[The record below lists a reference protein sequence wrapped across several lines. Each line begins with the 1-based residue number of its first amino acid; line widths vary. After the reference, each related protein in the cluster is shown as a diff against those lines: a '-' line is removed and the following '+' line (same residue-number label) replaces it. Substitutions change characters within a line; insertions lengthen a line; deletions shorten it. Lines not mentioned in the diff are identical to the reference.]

1 MASECSFDIVSKA
14 DLQEVDNAVNQAV
27 KEISQRFDFRGSKS
41 EITLNKTENKIT
53 LVSDNETKLESVIDV
68 LESKLIKRGISI
80 SALDFETIN
89 PSANQTV
96 TQIVK
101 IQQGIVSDKCKEITR
116 TIKDAGLK
124 VRTQILGDYIRVI
137 GKSKDDLQTVIVLLK
152 SKDFKTPLQ
161 FTNYK

>member
-101 IQQGIVSDKCKEITR
+101 IQQGIVSDKCKEITH

-124 VRTQILGDYIRVI
+124 RCTQILGDYIRVI